1 MNKVRDKS
9 LIINNT
15 DVEVNTDTLNSVDGN
30 FLIKSILTNKIE
42 GSSIDNNS
50 KYIELSK
57 EIINTNHFLLM
68 LQFAFNLHKPISISP
83 DDIWLLI
90 CQGFS
95 EHIKLSSDDFKE
107 ILGVNE
113 KQTIQV
119 RRDDFVLGE
128 NNPWE
133 QIFPEFTNKITQ
145 TINDKLYSNIIL
157 EFSTS
162 TKKEINAFEIA
173 FMDSMSNYFDYEFA
187 SLCGIPEIE
196 IKGTVAD
203 YTKMLN
209 ALEILK
215 SYNLEWWIDKV
226 SLNIKEII
234 KTLKGE
240 NKLDFWNSIYKE
252 NNESGGPYITGW
264 IADFFPYLKTS
275 ITEQNGTI
283 DYSEQSIS
291 KDQILKTIQI
301 EDLNF
306 DNYKIHKVLIKNPKL
321 IKPNDFKLKLDDFP
335 SGLSKVPFKWNYID
349 KEIEMNFVSGFI
361 GIKENEKSNTLN
373 TDINWIVNRKQNR
386 L

>member
-1 MNKVRDKS
+1 MNKGRDAN
-9 LIINNT
+9 LIINNA
-15 DVEVNTDTLNSVDGN
+15 DIEINTDALNTVDGN
-30 FLIKSILTNKIE
+30 FLLKSILTNKIE
-42 GSSIDNNS
+42 GTSIDNSS
-50 KYIELSK
+50 KYIELNK

-95 EHIKLSSDDFKE
+95 EHIKLNSDDFKE
-107 ILGVNE
+107 ILGVKE

-119 RRDDFVLGE
+119 RRDDFVIGE
-128 NNPWE
+128 DNAWE
-133 QIFPEFTNKITQ
+133 QILPEFTNKITQ
-145 TINDKLYSNIIL
+145 TINNKLHSNIIL

-226 SLNIKEII
+226 SLNIKKII
-234 KTLKGE
+234 QTLEGE

-264 IADFFPYLKTS
+264 IADFFPYLKTN

-283 DYSEQSIS
+283 DYSKQPIS
-291 KDQILKTIQI
+291 KDNILKTIQI

-306 DNYKIHKVLIKNPKL
+306 EDYKIHKVLIKNPKL
-321 IKPNDFKLKLDDFP
+321 INPNGFKLKLDDFP

-349 KEIEMNFVSGFI
+349 KELEMNFVSGFI
-361 GIKENEKSNTLN
+361 GIKENKKNNTLK
-373 TDINWIVNRKQNR
+373 TDINWIVNRK
-386 L
+386 